1 MSTPAHL
8 WLTDENGSPVT
19 GGCMMP
25 TRLGSIELKAVTH
38 SVTIPVD
45 SHWGKLTGTR
55 IHTPITII
63 KEFDQTTP
71 ILFRALCQ
79 GRTFKTATIRMYRI
93 TEAGIEKEY
102 FNMLLEN
109 VKITTISPAL
119 HPSGMTSTHMENIEL
134 RYEAVTWKY
143 TDGNILYRD
152 AWNERVTA

>member
-102 FNMLLEN
+102 FNMLPEN

>member
-119 HPSGMTSTHMENIEL
+119 HPSGMTNTHMENIEL